1 MVTIAFTTQNRRH
14 ITSHAGRCR
23 NFMVKHVN
31 RDTISEWE
39 GRSLGKEETLCAGSD
54 ALPSVLQ
61 DVDILITAGAGP
73 GLQARL
79 ARFGVQVI
87 ITDVLLPDQAIAAW
101 MADALPASAAQQRPA
116 TNDADETR
124 CGCGGSH
131 ARRGCRDNGNSH

>member
-23 NFMVKHVN
+23 NFMVKQVN
-31 RDTISEWE
+31 RGTIGEWE
-39 GRSLGKEETLCAGSD
+39 GRSLGKDETLCARSET
-54 ALPSVLQ
+54 LPSALQ

-101 MADALPASAAQQRPA
+101 MADALPASQAPQRPHA
-116 TNDADETR
+116 PDAAR
-124 CGCGGSH
+124 GCGSH
-131 ARRGCRDNGNSH
+131 GGCDCRGDGHSH